1 MFRGTT
7 SSNLDSK
14 GRLTIPSRYRDELEL
29 RCAGKMVISIDF
41 TDPCLSLYPLSEWEQ
56 IEAKLLQLPSLR
68 ADTRRLSR
76 LLIGSA
82 VDVEL
87 DANYRILIPSR
98 LREHAQI
105 SKEVT
110 LVGQLNRFQLWGAE
124 RWETIWTEDLQS
136 LGGQSELSSELLE
149 LVL

>member
-29 RCAGKMVISIDF
+29 RCAGKMVVSIDF
-41 TDPCLSLYPLSEWEQ
+41 TDPCLSLYPLSEWEK

-87 DANYRILIPSR
+87 DANCRILIPSR

-105 SKEVT
+105 TKEVT
-110 LVGQLNRFQLWGAE
+110 LVGQLNRFQLWSAE
-124 RWETIWTEDLQS
+124 CWDAVWTEDLQS
-136 LGGQSELSSELLE
+136 LGGENDLSSELLE

>member
-1 MFRGTT
+1 
-7 SSNLDSK
+7 
-14 GRLTIPSRYRDELEL
+14 
-29 RCAGKMVISIDF
+29 MVISIDF

>member
-14 GRLTIPSRYRDELEL
+14 GRLTIPSKYRDELEA

-41 TDPCLSLYPLSEWEQ
+41 MDPCLSLYPLTEWEQ
-56 IEAKLLQLPSLR
+56 IEQKLLQLPSLR
-68 ADTRRLSR
+68 QETRRLSR

-82 VDVEL
+82 VDLEM
-87 DANYRILIPSR
+87 DASYRILIPMR
-98 LREHAQI
+98 LREHAAI
-105 SKEVT
+105 TKEVT
-110 LVGQLNRFQLWGAE
+110 LVGQLNRFQLWSTE
-124 RWETIWTEDLQS
+124 RWDAVWQDDLQS
-136 LGGQSELSSELLE
+136 LETSNELSSDLLN

>member
-136 LGGQSELSSELLE
+136 LGGQSELSNELLE